1 MKTGIVKFIFLT
13 LAVAAVQSEVCAE
26 SLFRT
31 GVSQN
36 VYSSQPRSLFGSTK
50 ARTIGDLVIVQ
61 IEEQYTSS
69 DKVTLNIARES
80 STTDKFSSLL
90 NKVLPGKLIPKEVS
104 GFGGSLENDNQSSI
118 SRTTKISNTIAAQ
131 VIQIM
136 PNGNL
141 VIQGKKTAING
152 PDKVNL
158 ILSGIVDPRM
168 ITSSGSVSS
177 KYIANL
183 QMAVIS
189 KGTISRSETVSPVNM
204 ILRHLF

>member
-1 MKTGIVKFIFLT
+1 MKTGIIKFIILT
-13 LAVAAVQSEVCAE
+13 LAAITVQSEVLAE

-61 IEEQYTSS
+61 IDEQYTSS
-69 DKVTLNIARES
+69 DKVTLSVARDS
-80 STTDKFSSLL
+80 STTDNFSSLL
-90 NKVLPGKLIPKEVS
+90 NKILPGRLIPKEVS
-104 GFGGSLENDNQSSI
+104 GFGGALENDNKSSI
-118 SRTTKISNTIAAQ
+118 SRTTKISNTVAAQ
-131 VIQIM
+131 VVQIM

-158 ILSGIVDPRM
+158 ILSGVVDPRM

-189 KGTISRSETVSPVNM
+189 KGTISRSEIVSPVNRV
-204 ILRHLF
+204 LRHLF